1 MWLYLSVSNQSS
13 DGSGSGSIG
22 QNLATIK
29 SLRVLR
35 VLRPL
40 KTIKR
45 IPKLK
50 AVFDCV
56 VGSLKNVVNILI
68 VYILFHFIFA
78 VIGVQLFNAK
88 FFYCTDPSK
97 HTAKDCRLV
106 LIFPSTL
113 QDLLLMFYFQKGA
126 IFSYLM
132 MEKLYQER
140 KNANGK
146 FKNSII
152 TMLQLR
158 CSHYLRYKP
167 PKAGQRKLWSLF
179 FSFQINL
186 SCNYYYYFFE
196 KCVTKFDGC

>member
-1 MWLYLSVSNQSS
+1 M
-13 DGSGSGSIG
+13 
-22 QNLATIK
+22 
-29 SLRVLR
+29 LR

-97 HTAKDCRLV
+97 HKAEDCMWV
-106 LIFPSTL
+106 LFFPGRSTL
-113 QDLLLMFYFQKGA
+113 QYLFYWCSIFKKGQ
-126 IFSYLM
+126 IFRIWWWSNFAERRKSPMENSKIQLQQCCSCDAHIIYGTNHRRLANVSY
-132 MEKLYQER
+132 E
-140 KNANGK
+140 
-146 FKNSII
+146 
-152 TMLQLR
+152 
-158 CSHYLRYKP
+158 H
-167 PKAGQRKLWSLF
+167 F
-179 FSFQINL
+179 F
-186 SCNYYYYFFE
+186 FF
-196 KCVTKFDGC
+196 TK